1 MKDHLELKAYAKI
14 NLGLDV
20 VRKRE
25 DGVLDFNDME
35 HFALQILVDHE
46 QGDVPSA
53 VAKELQEYYQEIMID
68 EYQDSSYIQEALLSS
83 LSRAE
88 QGQRPYLFMVGDVK
102 QSISGR
108 HVRSYLMGNTRRME
122 VTRKWDRE

>member
-1 MKDHLELKAYAKI
+1 M
-14 NLGLDV
+14 
-20 VRKRE
+20 
-25 DGVLDFNDME
+25 
-35 HFALQILVDHE
+35 
-46 QGDVPSA
+46 PSA

-102 QSISGR
+102 QSIYR
-108 HVRSYLMGNTRRME
+108 FRQARPELFNGNTRRME
-122 VTRKWDRE
+122 VTRK